1 MMSIRDQISETERRI
16 FLNCYIEECAFE
28 NIKSPL
34 IEGKMTALQDLIEE
48 LWLTDLYRLW
58 KEEKE
63 QGTEKKCG
71 KKMR

>member
-1 MMSIRDQISETERRI
+1 MNVSDQISEAERRI

-34 IEGKMTALQDLIEE
+34 IEGKMTVLRDLIEE
-48 LWLTDLYRLW
+48 LWLTDTYKQW
-58 KEEKE
+58 KEE

>member
-1 MMSIRDQISETERRI
+1 MSVSDQISETERRI

-28 NIKSPL
+28 NIESPL
-34 IEGKMTALQDLIEE
+34 IEGKMTALRDLIEE
-48 LWLTDLYRLW
+48 LWLTDLYNQW
-58 KEEKE
+58 KEE